1 MYTRYQ
7 YHWCWLISAT
17 HREKKEKTR
26 KSILHLFEW
35 HFIPHTLSPEGKIL
49 AVHASR
55 STVSSM
61 HLHLLQ
67 APTRSLILLPIGWW
81 SEACAVSKDER
92 PHRSIHP
99 NQTDKID
106 RSIAHKASDVAS
118 SSLHILHCMHIEDYY
133 SRLAVYFFALYNLT
147 YRYNNR
153 FMQKVSVVLRCIYVP
168 LTFVCGVNF
177 FYFIF
182 MLVVSRFEKLL
193 HDDPLYAY

>member
-55 STVSSM
+55 STVSGM

-92 PHRSIHP
+92 PHRSIHLD
-99 NQTDKID
+99 QTDQID

-118 SSLHILHCMHIEDYY
+118 SSLPTACMQRIIIPGWLFISLPCIILRTSTITGACKKCPSY
-133 SRLAVYFFALYNLT
+133 
-147 YRYNNR
+147 
-153 FMQKVSVVLRCIYVP
+153 
-168 LTFVCGVNF
+168 
-177 FYFIF
+177 
-182 MLVVSRFEKLL
+182 
-193 HDDPLYAY
+193 